1 VSEGVHLTNSSL
13 KGVDDI
19 TPFTPDF
26 FWVLANLP
34 VTRVPFKEWYFDNFM
49 HLSELRGLLID
60 RVSQVL
66 PHEHRVQD
74 VWAQVLPAVSVNS
87 MLNCTQ
93 RLGAVLDRVSKAE
106 VRPSFGVKK
115 APVKQ
120 YEPIPVMHMQGRSIT
135 PQCVRRS
142 ANASFTPFPSMLSQ
156 NEQSVD
162 LNSSERAVSKASGL
176 RTSSIPVAR
185 RRPSEKLTFENH
197 SHLLKQAK
205 GPKKL
210 VYSDPIEYLNA
221 LNKLRFDYSKA
232 TQSSFI
238 KNYWRV
244 QPEYK
249 SRRDELGGTI
259 TEHQWTAY
267 IDKLERVL
275 KAHKQ
280 RRRNRRQRRKLRPVR
295 SRPDP
300 LYQAVFIEQVQTPLE
315 VTRASQGRKSSP
327 ARRTRIFEL

>member
-1 VSEGVHLTNSSL
+1 MNSSL
-13 KGVDDI
+13 RGVNDI
-19 TPFTPDF
+19 TPFSPDF

-34 VTRVPFKEWYFDNFM
+34 ETRVPFKEWYFDNFM
-49 HLSELRGLLID
+49 PLSALRGLLID
-60 RVSQVL
+60 RISQVL

-93 RLGAVLDRVSKAE
+93 RLATVLERVSKAE
-106 VRPSFGVKK
+106 VRPSFATKR

-120 YEPIPVMHMQGRSIT
+120 YEPIPIMHMQGRSIS
-135 PQCVRRS
+135 PHYVRRS
-142 ANASFTPFPSMLSQ
+142 ADASLTPFPSMLSP

-162 LNSSERAVSKASGL
+162 LNSSERAISKVSGQ
-176 RTSSIPVAR
+176 RTSSIPASR
-185 RRPSEKLTFENH
+185 RRPNERLTFENH
-197 SHLLKQAK
+197 GHLLKQAR

-275 KAHKQ
+275 KVHKQ
-280 RRRNRRQRRKLRPVR
+280 RRRNRRLRRKLRPVKN
-295 SRPDP
+295 RPDP
-300 LYQAVFIEQVQTPLE
+300 LFQAVFIEKVQTPLE
-315 VTRASQGRKSSP
+315 VTRVSQGRVGSP